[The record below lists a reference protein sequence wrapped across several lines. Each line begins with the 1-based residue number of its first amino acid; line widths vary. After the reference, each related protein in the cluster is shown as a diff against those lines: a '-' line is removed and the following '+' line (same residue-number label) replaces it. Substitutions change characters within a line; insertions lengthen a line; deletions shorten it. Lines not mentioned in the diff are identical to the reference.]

1 MKLRLLLIFLTVSV
15 CSNAQTFQEGTNL
28 QAEYSKVSK
37 PYFFE
42 APCYTSWIEGANLLL
57 IGDRPD
63 QNDCDFVFLALHDT
77 TLIGVYKTQE
87 PHYFIFDTEGN
98 SILGKPTAYFQLPL
112 WTVMKNIHIDSS
124 DMKVLKVLDKFYEM
138 TLQDNYLDLN
148 AATLKEFN
156 KYQTNTS
163 LANRH
168 IVLLFYNYLSFIGQ
182 AAEGEE
188 QPPPDIC
195 LQLIKSLS
203 DACFS
208 LYKKIPV
215 IVRVYRVEALINAG
229 MIDEAREYIK
239 NSLCFYP
246 GSIPLLVYNYKLEA
260 DKDMKKR
267 QLVLLKKKYGSHWM
281 VKDL

>member
-1 MKLRLLLIFLTVSV
+1 MKLRLLLIFLTVSI

-28 QAEYSKVSK
+28 QAEYSKISQ
-37 PYFFE
+37 PYFF
-42 APCYTSWIEGANLLL
+42 
-57 IGDRPD
+57 
-63 QNDCDFVFLALHDT
+63 V
-77 TLIGVYKTQE
+77 
-87 PHYFIFDTEGN
+87 
-98 SILGKPTAYFQLPL
+98 PL

-182 AAEGEE
+182 AAEGGE

-215 IVRVYRVEALINAG
+215 IVRVYSVEALINAG

-246 GSIPLLVYNYKLEA
+246 GSIPLMVYNYKLES

-267 QLVLLKKKYGSHWM
+267 QLVLFERSM
-281 VKDL
+281 VRIGW